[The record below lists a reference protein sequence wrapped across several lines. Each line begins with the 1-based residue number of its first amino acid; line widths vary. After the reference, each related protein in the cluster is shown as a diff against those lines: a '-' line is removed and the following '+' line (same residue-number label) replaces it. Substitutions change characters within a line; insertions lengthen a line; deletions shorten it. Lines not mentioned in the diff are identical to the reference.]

1 MKGLKGHVIYGHA
14 IGSLTKICAREPEG
28 LQDSQLD
35 VVSAVSA
42 CFLGRKILGIV
53 RNCQV
58 SFVQTLYTM
67 RIYTDDEVT

>member
-35 VVSAVSA
+35 VVSAR
-42 CFLGRKILGIV
+42 FLGRKILGV
-53 RNCQV
+53 VSTCQV